1 MQNPEPKPRPRPR
14 LKLRSKLN
22 RSKKSQTPDSARM
35 AVVDTTLMVGTSAAR
50 LAGNPMEKGT
60 GQRASLAH
68 TNQIGC
74 RRRGRTNRRTQTTL
88 ETRQTKEAGPPGR
101 KRRGFRK
108 AANGPKRS
116 KDRPSGK

>member
-1 MQNPEPKPRPRPR
+1 MQNPEARPRPR
-14 LKLRSKLN
+14 LRPRSKLN
-22 RSKKSQTPDSARM
+22 GRKKSQTPDSARM

-68 TNQIGC
+68 TNQIGYS
-74 RRRGRTNRRTQTTL
+74 RSGKRNRRIQTTL
-88 ETRQTKEAGPPGR
+88 ETRQTKEAGPLGR